1 MKLKP
6 NKMKQQWAET
16 CRRFRLVIE
25 HKKRMTKV
33 KEEIKRRR
41 EEEGVYFFSIRDG
54 FLVLQVF

>member
-1 MKLKP
+1 
-6 NKMKQQWAET
+6 
-16 CRRFRLVIE
+16 
-25 HKKRMTKV
+25 MTKV